1 MTQVQAEYAWSPTG
15 WPSEFPTDDPTQ
27 AEVWCYTDRFS
38 YHRGDQV
45 QLHASATTETFDIEI
60 VRDGAEPKSML
71 LIDGVEG
78 KYSPTASDCY
88 TTGCDWPVLATFDVD
103 PSWTSG
109 FYLVLV
115 RTVRADGTLFEREHF
130 FVVKPDPDGPKRP
143 LVLVLSTSTMMAYND
158 WGGANQYRGI
168 GDDPRN
174 DIAAPVVSASRP
186 VARGM
191 LRKPPGAPR
200 ESNSFTPPPFWRPR
214 YEAYEWARFNG
225 YSRHH
230 ADAFWATYERP
241 FVVWAEE
248 AGYELDYATQH
259 DLEEDPDLLL
269 DHQCAIIVGH
279 DEYWSWSMRDAVD
292 RLVDRGGNIARFA
305 GNFFWQVR
313 IDAEAGTQIC
323 YRDPALDPV
332 TGTDDAHLVSTAWDY
347 AGTGRPAA
355 VTMGLTGSAGVY
367 ARYGNAAPRSS
378 GGYTVYRP
386 AHWLFEG
393 TDLYYG
399 DVIGAAPICIAAFEL
414 DSVEY
419 TFRNGQP
426 YPTYGDHAPQNLE
439 IIAMCPA
446 VLAEEDRWAGAAPLG
461 SGGIGESQGLRALT
475 GRTIVEGDQ
484 SWQYGAGMMATFT
497 RNGGTV
503 FNAGT
508 TEWVNG
514 LIAHDF
520 FTEKITRNALD
531 RLGR

>member
-1 MTQVQAEYAWSPTG
+1 VTQLRPEYAWSPVG
-15 WPSEFPTDDPTQ
+15 WSSEFPTDDLAH

-45 QLHASATTETFDIEI
+45 RLHGSTTAETFDIEV
-60 VRDGAEPKSML
+60 VRDGARPRTVL
-71 LIDGVEG
+71 LLEGVPG
-78 KYSPTASDCY
+78 KHASTAPDCY
-88 TTGCDWPVLATFDVD
+88 ATGCGWPVLATIDVD
-103 PSWTSG
+103 ASWSSG

-115 RTVRADGTLFEREHF
+115 RTTRADGTVFEREHF
-130 FVVKPDPDGPKRP
+130 FVVKPDAGGPKKP
-143 LVLVLSTSTMMAYND
+143 LALVLSTSTMMAYND

-174 DIAAPVVSASRP
+174 DIGAPVVSARRP
-186 VARGM
+186 IARGM

-200 ESNSFTPPPFWRPR
+200 ESNSFTPPPFWQPR
-214 YEAYEWARFNG
+214 YEAYEWARYNG

-248 AGYELDYATQH
+248 AGYELDYLTQH
-259 DLEEDPDLLL
+259 DLDADPDVLAGHRCVIL
-269 DHQCAIIVGH
+269 VGH
-279 DEYWSWSMRDAVD
+279 DEYWSWRMRDAVD
-292 RLVDRGGNIARFA
+292 RLVDSGGNVARFG

-313 IDAEAGTQIC
+313 ITDDGDTQIC
-323 YRDPALDPV
+323 YRDPAADPV
-332 TGTDDAHLVSTAWDY
+332 TETADAHLVTTAWDY
-347 AGTGRPAA
+347 PPIGRPAA
-355 VTMGLTGSAGVY
+355 ETMGLTGSSGVY

-378 GGYTVYRP
+378 GGFTVYRP
-386 AHWLFEG
+386 NHWAFDG

-399 DVIGAAPICIAAFEL
+399 DVIGAAPVTIAAFEL

-419 TFRNGQP
+419 TFRQGQP
-426 YPTYGDHAPQNLE
+426 YPTFVDGAPENLE

-446 VLAEEDRWAGAAPLG
+446 VLAEEDRWSGTVPLG
-461 SGGIGESQGLRALT
+461 SGGASESQGLRELT
-475 GRTIVEGDQ
+475 GRTGDPADP
-484 SWQYGAGMMATFT
+484 SWQYGSGMMATFT

-514 LIAHDF
+514 LVAGDF

-531 RLGR
+531 RLGG